1 MKKILRKFLPLLFL
15 VSLTSCKQL
24 VDSVEETFSYWTDS
38 AKIIGIEIPSGV
50 PVDGD
55 GFSSLPSGKDAHIYF
70 NLHNSQK
77 FEFLMPNDPDAPA
90 DIIIFDEN
98 VKGKSG
104 GRPEFGEDYSL
115 AQKAFDKLE
124 LTYTK
129 EFLLKNE
136 QGKADLNPKINLY
149 NKNDKRKFDQ
159 NYSYKL
165 RANTPPPKPQ
175 WFTTGKIQQG
185 TDWYYVLIFKFKGI
199 DHSIDTENLLHGD
212 ISEIYLTEGESQKN
226 SIPVKLTKHG
236 FDVSESL
243 GRLLSPTETISPLE
257 AQDIAGGNLSLFEG
271 IPNENDRK
279 RMLCIKTG
287 VKIGQSL
294 SYGLKLKDSKSLYSP
309 ETKGKTDSA
318 KLPVPQISYD
328 SGMNTLTSS
337 GVYTDN
343 ETDLSIGTSTN
354 PIHIS
359 SCFGNAVVLKAHNT
373 AYPSDVTI
381 EAEVKLSDST
391 PAPSGFTGPKGRIQ
405 KSGGITKILLDPIPG
420 VDEIY
425 EVKLKASGPNYTDS
439 DEKTYYYQIKK
450 EVRTGDSSWHN
461 LKKAV
466 NLASFGDTIYIKG
479 HIISTSAANNSG
491 EIEVKEDINIQ
502 GLNGKAGDI
511 IDANKDGSNKPG
523 TLHRIFTI
531 KIGKTL
537 NLTGLTLQNG
547 KVEGSP
553 HEATGGAIKAGNG
566 SVLTLDNTDIADSEA
581 GMAGGAISST
591 GNIDIKGNSV
601 IRNNRTISSNGLGGA
616 IYNGGILKISGSA
629 KITIDPTKNDVYLP
643 AEKVI
648 TVTGAL
654 TETYVA
660 RITPANNTYTPGRQV
675 VKGESYTLTD
685 EDISK
690 FSLTQKPGQTWSLQ
704 RVSSLNALVLK
715 KEITEITSWQGLQD
729 AVNAANSGDTITVKN
744 TLIADTTT
752 SEISITKNLTIKG
765 ESTSAVLNADE
776 KHRIFKVY
784 NGASLKLKDIT
795 LKKGKDSPGAGVHVT
810 GASLEIENVTITE
823 CKNNASLG
831 EGGAIYI
838 SSSSDGRL
846 WIKGSSKILSNT
858 AEKGAGIYIHTD
870 SGENK
875 IEGSAEISGNICTS
889 NGKGGGI
896 YLYKGSLVLQGS
908 AKILNNESSVGAD
921 GGGGV
926 YISEHGTLTVKNSCI
941 IQGNK
946 AKNSNG
952 SIITGNG
959 GGIYNLGK
967 LIMEGGE
974 IKENE
979 AKLGGAVYNNGT
991 FKISG
996 SAKIDPSAV
1005 PDENTLGK
1013 NDIYLPADKVITVTG
1028 SLTETSVARIS
1039 PVSPYT
1045 AGRQVVEGDPTAS
1058 PPIDLS
1064 SQVSKFKVTDDTDS
1078 KKWKINDAGQL
1089 KLANKAITVTS
1100 WKKLKEAVQNSSE
1113 NDTIIIDGNIKAVYS
1128 NSDTENYGT
1137 IEITKNMT
1145 IKGNNPS
1152 SRNIMELNL
1161 DTFISSGISKKHK
1174 IFKIKNDA
1182 VVRLENLEL
1191 KNGYSTDSGGGI
1203 EIVSGNVTL
1212 SKVTIDNC
1220 TAKANGGG
1228 IVVLGGSLK
1237 IENGSLIQN
1246 CKALKDTGSSTTAHG
1261 GGIFVGSS
1269 GTLELSGVKI
1279 YKNEAKI
1286 YGGGIYTKGNTKIVS
1301 GVVEEN
1307 SSDSRGGGIYLAGGT
1322 LNMSGGEIKKN
1333 TAGQGGG
1340 CYFENGTFNISGVAK
1355 ITPSTD
1361 GDEHTHG
1368 RNDVYLFN
1376 NKTIKITGN
1385 LTAGQNQAARITV
1398 PDGNYLNTT
1407 TVLTGSTAENANKFK
1422 VTKKGAQNWYVDN
1435 DGKLTTTA
1443 P

>member
-1 MKKILRKFLPLLFL
+1 MKKILHKFLPLLFL

-165 RANTPPPKPQ
+165 RANTPPPQLQ

-185 TDWYYVLIFKFKGI
+185 SDWYYVLIFKFEGLNY
-199 DHSIDTENLLHGD
+199 SIDTENLLHGD
-212 ISEIYLTEGESQKN
+212 ISEVYLTEGESQKP
-226 SIPVKLTKHG
+226 SITVKLTKNG
-236 FDVSESL
+236 FDVSESM
-243 GRLLSPTETISPLE
+243 GQLLSPAESITALQT
-257 AQDIAGGNLSLFEG
+257 QDVAGGNLSLFES
-271 IPNENDRK
+271 IPNANDRK
-279 RMLCIKTG
+279 WMLCIKTG
-287 VKIGQSL
+287 VKAGQSL
-294 SYGLKLKDSKSLYSP
+294 NYGLKLKDSKSLYSP
-309 ETKGKTDSA
+309 ETIGKTDSA
-318 KLPVPQISYD
+318 KLSIPQISYD

-450 EVRTGDSSWHN
+450 EVRTGDSSWQI

-466 NLASFGDTIYIKG
+466 NLASAGDTIYING

-491 EIEVKEDINIQ
+491 EIEVREDINIQ
-502 GLNGKAGDI
+502 GLNGKAVDI
-511 IDANKDGSNKPG
+511 IDANKDGTNKPG

-531 KIGKTL
+531 KSGKSL

-547 KVEGSP
+547 K
-553 HEATGGAIKAGNG
+553 ADIGGAVISENG
-566 SVLTLDNTDIADSEA
+566 SVLTLSNTDIKNSEA
-581 GMAGGAISST
+581 SIGGGAIST
-591 GNIDIKGNSV
+591 GGTLIINNDSV
-601 IRNNRTISSNGLGGA
+601 ISGNRANQGGA
-616 IYNGGILKISGSA
+616 VYNNGTFKISGSA

-648 TVTGAL
+648 TVTG
-654 TETYVA
+654 
-660 RITPANNTYTPGRQV
+660 
-675 VKGESYTLTD
+675 
-685 EDISK
+685 
-690 FSLTQKPGQTWSLQ
+690 
-704 RVSSLNALVLK
+704 
-715 KEITEITSWQGLQD
+715 
-729 AVNAANSGDTITVKN
+729 
-744 TLIADTTT
+744 
-752 SEISITKNLTIKG
+752 
-765 ESTSAVLNADE
+765 
-776 KHRIFKVY
+776 
-784 NGASLKLKDIT
+784 
-795 LKKGKDSPGAGVHVT
+795 
-810 GASLEIENVTITE
+810 
-823 CKNNASLG
+823 
-831 EGGAIYI
+831 
-838 SSSSDGRL
+838 
-846 WIKGSSKILSNT
+846 
-858 AEKGAGIYIHTD
+858 
-870 SGENK
+870 
-875 IEGSAEISGNICTS
+875 
-889 NGKGGGI
+889 
-896 YLYKGSLVLQGS
+896 
-908 AKILNNESSVGAD
+908 
-921 GGGGV
+921 
-926 YISEHGTLTVKNSCI
+926 
-941 IQGNK
+941 
-946 AKNSNG
+946 
-952 SIITGNG
+952 
-959 GGIYNLGK
+959 
-967 LIMEGGE
+967 
-974 IKENE
+974 
-979 AKLGGAVYNNGT
+979 
-991 FKISG
+991 
-996 SAKIDPSAV
+996 
-1005 PDENTLGK
+1005 
-1013 NDIYLPADKVITVTG
+1013 

-1039 PVSPYT
+1039 PENYPSVGNPTITVLT
-1045 AGRQVVEGDPTAS
+1045 AAPGVILAD
-1058 PPIDLS
+1058 
-1064 SQVSKFKVTDDTDS
+1064 QVSKFKVTDDTDG
-1078 KKWKINDAGQL
+1078 KKWKINAAGKL
-1089 KLANKAITVTS
+1089 ELANKTITVTS
-1100 WKKLKEAVQNSSE
+1100 WKELK
-1113 NDTIIIDGNIKAVYS
+1113 KAVKEGKYNTILVNS
-1128 NSDTENYGT
+1128 NLTAAYGTDEENYGT

-1203 EIVSGNVTL
+1203 EILSGGVTL
-1212 SKVTIDNC
+1212 SGITIDNC
-1220 TAKANGGG
+1220 TAKSNGGG

-1279 YKNEAKI
+1279 YKNEAKN

-1301 GVVEEN
+1301 AIIDEN
-1307 SSDSRGGGIYLAGGT
+1307 SSTLRGGGIYLAGGT

-1340 CYFENGTFNISGVAK
+1340 CYFENGTFNISEVAK

-1368 RNDVYLFN
+1368 RNDVYLSDG
-1376 NKTIKITGN
+1376 KKIKITGS
-1385 LTAGQNQAARITV
+1385 LTAGPNQAARITV
-1398 PDGNYLNTT
+1398 PNSKYNVSTQ
-1407 TVLTGSTAENANKFK
+1407 VLTGDTSTNANKFK
-1422 VTKKGAQNWYVDN
+1422 VTKKGSEEWEVKS
-1435 DGKLTTTA
+1435 DGYLKKKN
-1443 P
+1443 